1 MIYDSIKNIENY
13 KGIHKNVY
21 DALVHLAQND
31 FKHAKPGR
39 NDVDGDRIYY
49 NFVADGETVTPDR
62 NTFEAHRA
70 YVDIH
75 VDVRG
80 EETVYTADVSH
91 MNVTKE
97 YDAEGDYLLCDGKP
111 EAVVFNKPGTFVVC
125 FPSDAHMPMCS
136 DVPAKIT
143 KAIYKVRLD

>member
-1 MIYDSIKNIENY
+1 MIYDSIANYENY
-13 KGIHKNVY
+13 KGIHPNVY
-21 DALVHLAQND
+21 DALVHIAQND
-31 FKHAKPGR
+31 FKNAVPGR

-49 NFVADGETVTPDR
+49 NFVAEGETVTPAQ
-62 NTFEAHRA
+62 NTYEAHRA

-75 VDVRG
+75 VDVQG
-80 EETVYTADVSH
+80 QESVYVADVAR

-97 YDAEGDYLLCDGKP
+97 YEAEGDYLLCDGEA
-111 EAVVFNKPGTFVVC
+111 EAVVYAKPGTFVVC

-136 DVPAKIT
+136 DAPAKIT